1 MNMLRRYLRWAVVLF
16 ACTGGM
22 SVAQERSVD
31 AAGGIA
37 VAKKRHTLKEL
48 RDQYVV
54 KQELDYSCG
63 AAALATLMRYYYGDD
78 TSEREILDL
87 MNARLRLLPRADL
100 LRKQRSGYSLLDL
113 KIVAEQKGYKA
124 AGFQLSLD
132 QLGKLVAPVM
142 VYVSPLGYNHFAILR
157 GVAGNRVLLADP
169 ARGNLSMTTSRFA
182 EEYGGVIFALGRKGE
197 EAIESHRLD
206 FRTSVQYA
214 APEKERVVHRLDS
227 FGRAAS
233 RVVR

>member
-1 MNMLRRYLRWAVVLF
+1 MLRRYLRCAVVLF

-22 SVAQERSVD
+22 SVAQEWSVD

-37 VAKKRHTLKEL
+37 VAKRHTLKEL

-78 TSEREILDL
+78 TSEREMLDL
-87 MNARLRLLPRADL
+87 MNVRLRSLPRAEL
-100 LRKQRSGYSLLDL
+100 LRKQQSGFSLLDL
-113 KIVAEQKGYKA
+113 QIVAEQKGYKA
-124 AGFQLSLD
+124 AGFILSVD
-132 QLGKLVAPVM
+132 QLRKLVAPVM
-142 VYVSPLGYNHFAILR
+142 VYVRPLGYQHFAILR
-157 GVAGNRVLLADP
+157 GIAGDRVLLADP
-169 ARGNLSMTTSRFA
+169 ARGNLSMSTSRFE
-182 EEYGGVIFALGRKGE
+182 EEYGGVILALGRKGE
-197 EAIESHRLD
+197 QAIESHRLD

-233 RVVR
+233 RAFR

>member
-1 MNMLRRYLRWAVVLF
+1 M
-16 ACTGGM
+16 
-22 SVAQERSVD
+22 AQEWSVD

-37 VAKKRHTLKEL
+37 MAKKRHTLKEL
-48 RDQYVV
+48 RDRYVV
-54 KQELDYSCG
+54 KQQLDFSCG

-78 TSEREILDL
+78 TSEREMLDL
-87 MNARLRLLPRADL
+87 LNVRLRALPRADL
-100 LRKQRSGYSLLDL
+100 LRKQRIGFSLLDL

-124 AGFQLSLD
+124 AGFELGLD
-132 QLGKLVAPVM
+132 QIGKLVAPVL
-142 VYVSPLGYNHFAILR
+142 VYLRPLGYDHFAILR
-157 GVAGNRVLLADP
+157 GVAGDRVLLADP
-169 ARGNLSMTTSRFA
+169 ARGNLSMNTSRFA